1 VTDADP
7 GDQPGRGRG
16 TAGVTDAD
24 PGDAP
29 GRGRGGGSQSGP
41 SDADPGDP
49 VGQGRGAPPP
59 QLRTGV
65 PAKKA

>member
-16 TAGVTDAD
+16 NAGA
-24 PGDAP
+24 
-29 GRGRGGGSQSGP
+29 

-49 VGQGRGAPPP
+49 VGQGRGAPAP
-59 QLRTGV
+59 QLRTGILT
-65 PAKKA
+65 KKA

>member
-1 VTDADP
+1 MTDADP

-16 TAGVTDAD
+16 NAGT
-24 PGDAP
+24 
-29 GRGRGGGSQSGP
+29 

-49 VGQGRGAPPP
+49 VGQGRGAAP
-59 QLRTGV
+59 QLRTGL

>member
-16 TAGVTDAD
+16 NAGT
-24 PGDAP
+24 
-29 GRGRGGGSQSGP
+29 

-49 VGQGRGAPPP
+49 VGQGRRAPPP
-59 QLRTGV
+59 QLRTGI

>member
-7 GDQPGRGRG
+7 GDM
-16 TAGVTDAD
+16 
-24 PGDAP
+24 P
-29 GRGRGGGSQSGP
+29 GRGRGGGRQAGP

-49 VGQGRGAPPP
+49 VGQGRGAAPP
-59 QLRTGV
+59 QLRTSI